1 MEGMEMSDYYEYYMN
16 NPHEIPSDME
26 DDNEWLQNEIED
38 AADKDTFV
46 YDLLADEYVDFDVT
60 KATLRA
66 MFKSYCKRMH
76 STKKG
81 AKEEADADLLI
92 FAKSLMAAMY
102 LAAEDIV
109 IGRNE

>member
-1 MEGMEMSDYYEYYMN
+1 MSDYREYYLN
-16 NPHEIPSDME
+16 NPHEIPTDMPE
-26 DDNEWLQNEIED
+26 DNEWLENEIED
-38 AADKDTFV
+38 AADEDAFV
-46 YDLLADEYVDFDVT
+46 AELLFDEYVDFDVT

-66 MFKSYCKRMH
+66 MFKSYCRRMH

-92 FAKSLMAAMY
+92 FTKSLMSAMY
-102 LAAEDIV
+102 IAAEDIV

>member
-1 MEGMEMSDYYEYYMN
+1 MSDHYEYYLN
-16 NPHEIPSDME
+16 NPHEVPAEDDDME
-26 DDNEWLQNEIED
+26 WLENAIED
-38 AADKDTFV
+38 EAEKDKFAV
-46 YDLLADEYVDFDVT
+46 ELLFDEYVDFDVT

-92 FAKSLMAAMY
+92 FTKSLMSAMY
-102 LAAEDIV
+102 IAAEDIV